1 MGKATIVESL
11 GAGYYKI
18 MVKFDNAAIDAKITA
33 NTALIAELTA
43 KIIQDANA
51 RRDAEDLFKYHLNYL
66 TDFLASTTPEDQ
78 LARMEEI
85 NHATATV
92 TKVRIDLD
100 LAKKTERED
109 KLKLTALEKDNTYL
123 EKYCPSEFEA
133 YAWCVAY
140 NEDLTG
146 EIATIEIDRYIRRI
160 PSTNQILDRSTEG
173 IHDKTGFWLPEAPTA
188 PTSVLQHPLASSVH
202 ATWFNTCM
210 LPAAQRYKGYY
221 RKAIIIRIDYELNQC
236 DIGIFGDYNVDKF
249 NSKLLN
255 NEPILPRFDVYGTQ
269 QQEYRGAKIEY
280 MGGGAE
286 TFLVDDLVIVD
297 LHAGVGVPTVI
308 GYYSDP
314 RPGALF
320 YLFSDGVDY
329 PYYFPTFGTSRLKTA
344 LKVIENTPLIANIAD
359 YTIGFNNDTP
369 IVGVDLLSGLGKK
382 WYTTHGG
389 LTIYTDTPIDGKYEA
404 YIEAFNAL
412 PYADPLTLSMQ
423 VYKLGIL
430 IADVTFTAS
439 GYTGDVSPHLFYVNQ
454 ITGHAFGVIKNGNE
468 GYFSGIT

>member
-1 MGKATIVESL
+1 MGKATIIESL

-18 MVKFDNAAIDAKITA
+18 MVKFDNASIDAKIVA
-33 NTALIAELTA
+33 NAALITELTD
-43 KIIQDANA
+43 KIIQDASV
-51 RRDAEDLFKYHLNYL
+51 RQDAEDLFKYHLKYL
-66 TDFLASTTPEDQ
+66 TDFLATLTPEEQ
-78 LARMEEI
+78 IARMAEI
-85 NHATATV
+85 NAAQATITGL
-92 TKVRIDLD
+92 RINLD
-100 LAKKTERED
+100 LAKKIERED
-109 KLKLTALEKDNTYL
+109 KLKRTALLKESPYLEKD
-123 EKYCPSEFEA
+123 CPSEFEA
-133 YAWCVAY
+133 YAWCVAF

-160 PSTNQILDRSTEG
+160 VTTNQILDRSTED
-173 IHDKTGFWLPEAPTA
+173 IHDRTGFWLPEVATP
-188 PTSVLQHPLASSVH
+188 PISVLQHPLASSVH
-202 ATWFNTCM
+202 AAWFNACM

-221 RKAIIIRIDYELNQC
+221 RKAIILRIDYDLNEC
-236 DIGIFGDYNVDKF
+236 DIGIFGNYNVDRF
-249 NSKLLN
+249 NSKLLDA
-255 NEPILPRFDVYGTQ
+255 EPILPRFDVYGTQ
-269 QQEYRGAKIEY
+269 QREYRGAKIEY

-329 PYYFPTFGTSRLKTA
+329 PYYFPTFGTSRLKIA
-344 LKVIENTPLIANIAD
+344 LKVIEGTPLIANIAD
-359 YTIGFNNDTP
+359 YTIGFNDDTP
-369 IVGVDLLSGLGKK
+369 VIGADLLSGLGKK

-389 LTIYTDTPIDGKYEA
+389 LTIYTDNPVDGKYEA

-423 VYKLGIL
+423 VYKSGDL
-430 IADVTFTAS
+430 IANVTFTAS
-439 GYTGDVSPHLFYVNQ
+439 GYTGDVSPHLVYVNQ

-468 GYFSGIT
+468 GYFSL